1 VAAGDREISGC
12 ARGLFW
18 LQKSTSGAGST
29 PSGMGLAPTP
39 HAREGN
45 LPARFCLVQ
54 RGFCFAQR
62 GEEASWPARA
72 TLSVTVTSPGSVE
85 SRRVHAAANPRVR
98 AAAMPSGRAWIPVMR
113 GQGDARA
120 TAPVNLGDA
129 EGFIADGRRPGP
141 ASAAAFDEAAE
152 RGGPGGTADAVLVLS
167 SRRGVSHAGGSR
179 QRASEATS
187 RARFAADKAATGRQR
202 AEELS
207 IAAPPGPRGALLD
220 AGARASN
227 PGHTRR
233 AGRERWLK
241 LEGRR
246 QATLHP
252 WIDRRSNDR
261 RPIGAGAPAPRGER
275 EPARMGIGGL
285 VQGARES

>member
-1 VAAGDREISGC
+1 
-12 ARGLFW
+12 
-18 LQKSTSGAGST
+18 
-29 PSGMGLAPTP
+29 MGLAPTL

-54 RGFCFAQR
+54 RSFCFAQR
-62 GEEASWPARA
+62 GEEASWPARGVA
-72 TLSVTVTSPGSVE
+72 GNGGLAGPVE
-85 SRRVHAAANPRVR
+85 SRSVHAAANRRVR
-98 AAAMPSGRAWIPVMR
+98 AAAMPHGRAGIPVMR

-152 RGGPGGTADAVLVLS
+152 RGGPGGTVDAVLVLS
-167 SRRGVSHAGGSR
+167 SRRGVSSAGGSR

-187 RARFAADKAATGRQR
+187 RARFAADNAATGRQR

-207 IAAPPGPRGALLD
+207 IAAPPGPRGALFD
-220 AGARASN
+220 ATARGSN

-233 AGRERWLK
+233 TGRERWLK

-275 EPARMGIGGL
+275 EPARMGIGGS

>member
-1 VAAGDREISGC
+1 
-12 ARGLFW
+12 
-18 LQKSTSGAGST
+18 
-29 PSGMGLAPTP
+29 MGLAPTL

-54 RGFCFAQR
+54 RSFCFAQR
-62 GEEASWPARA
+62 GEEASWPARGVA
-72 TLSVTVTSPGSVE
+72 GNGGLAGPVE
-85 SRRVHAAANPRVR
+85 SRSVHAAANRRVR
-98 AAAMPSGRAWIPVMR
+98 AAAMSHGRAGIPVMR

-141 ASAAAFDEAAE
+141 TSAAAFDEAAE

-167 SRRGVSHAGGSR
+167 SRRGVSSAGGSR

-187 RARFAADKAATGRQR
+187 RARSAADNAATGRQR

-261 RPIGAGAPAPRGER
+261 RPIGAGHPGPARGDGEQ
-275 EPARMGIGGL
+275 ARMGIGGSVL
-285 VQGARES
+285 GARES